1 MTVSE
6 IDTFYFKF
14 KNLLLAEK
22 NATLTLRSEDGRAQ
36 VTLSVD
42 LGHLLP
48 GAVPQH
54 QQPHQCRN
62 SPARI
67 RRRERRAE
75 ARRNAEA
82 EEALETSKEMK
93 KSMAT
98 QTTEIVDIGN
108 NQETDTRDTTEDAV
122 VNATEKVA
130 DEFCSDQEYS
140 GPFRDVESEDTITYE
155 IECWDPGN
163 KWIEQDVFNHMGES
177 LEQMFIC
184 FKVKS
189 EDQQYRLDV
198 LEKVKDTF
206 PLKLEMKKFKG
217 NEAVIDNFRRQG
229 HVPGGGCVKFFR
241 KLV

>member
-1 MTVSE
+1 MYS
-6 IDTFYFKF
+6 IKS
-14 KNLLLAEK
+14 N
-22 NATLTLRSEDGRAQ
+22 GI
-36 VTLSVD
+36 
-42 LGHLLP
+42 
-48 GAVPQH
+48 
-54 QQPHQCRN
+54 QP
-62 SPARI
+62 
-67 RRRERRAE
+67 
-75 ARRNAEA
+75 
-82 EEALETSKEMK
+82 ETKEMN
-93 KSMAT
+93 KSIAT
-98 QTTEIVDIGN
+98 QTTERVDIGN
-108 NQETDTRDTTEDAV
+108 HQETDTRDKTADV

-140 GPFRDVESEDTITYE
+140 GPFKDVESDDTIPYA

-177 LEQMFIC
+177 LEPMFIV

-189 EDQQYRLDV
+189 EDQQYKLDV

-229 HVPGGGCVKFFR
+229 YVPGGGCVKFFR